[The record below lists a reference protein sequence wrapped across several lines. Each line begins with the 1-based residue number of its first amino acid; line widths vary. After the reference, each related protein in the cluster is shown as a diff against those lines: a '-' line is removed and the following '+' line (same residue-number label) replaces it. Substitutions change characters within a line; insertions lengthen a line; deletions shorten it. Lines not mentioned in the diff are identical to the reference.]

1 MLVLKKL
8 SILLFKRQ
16 KNNIDDFLKNPDV
29 KLRENSKTSNNKK
42 RFICNCMTPFENCC
56 DHPDSEIARKKN
68 EKEIARR
75 IREASIPF
83 KNEFMIKN

>member
-1 MLVLKKL
+1 MVFNVCFKKL
-8 SILLFKRQ
+8 STLLFKRQ

-29 KLRENSKTSNNKK
+29 KLRENTKTSNNKK

-56 DHPDSEIARKKN
+56 DHPDSD

-75 IREASIPF
+75 IRQASIPF
-83 KNEFMIKN
+83 KNEIMIKN

>member
-1 MLVLKKL
+1 MVFNVGFKKL
-8 SILLFKRQ
+8 STLLFKRQ
-16 KNNIDDFLKNPDV
+16 KNNLDDFLRNPDV

-56 DHPDSEIARKKN
+56 DHADLD
-68 EKEIARR
+68 EKVIARR
-75 IREASIPF
+75 IREASLPF